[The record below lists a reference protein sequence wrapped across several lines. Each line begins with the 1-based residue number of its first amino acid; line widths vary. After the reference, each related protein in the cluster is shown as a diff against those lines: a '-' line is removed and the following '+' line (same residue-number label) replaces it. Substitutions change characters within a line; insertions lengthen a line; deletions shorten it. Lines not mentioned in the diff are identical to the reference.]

1 MRERT
6 FPHMGQYFYFKRANK
21 EETQYYVTKIGEN
34 FIEGKQVNGIHTIQI
49 YESCYEDVAINTYF
63 NKGDYIK
70 IISKDIRDFQECEY
84 GHIIKGDSSNSYFNY
99 CYDYD
104 EQLFKVKMD
113 NGNVFDL
120 YNDRHNTNIILINED
135 FIKGM
140 KEKTGGKDKMEN
152 KTENKNVK
160 EILKKWVELNKKAMT
175 QKKEEKIKKVYER
188 DMVVIDLKA
197 VLSQARE
204 GFNAFE
210 EKYPNFSSFTIIAP
224 QVSEVI
230 TDDSKEEIEKI
241 EVEHNKAFE
250 ELKDTANTVLAATS
264 ICETEESLRKILK
277 TYGIIDSNGKIKII

>member
-34 FIEGKQVNGIHTIQI
+34 FIEGKQVNGIQQITI
-49 YESCYEDVAINTYF
+49 YKNCYEYVRINTDF
-63 NKGDYIK
+63 HDGDYIK
-70 IISKDIRDFQECEY
+70 IINKDITNFQECKY
-84 GHIIKGDSSNSYFNY
+84 GHIVKSDSLNSFFNY
-99 CYDYD
+99 YDYD

-175 QKKEEKIKKVYER
+175 QKKDEKIKKVYER

-197 VLSQARE
+197 VLNQARE
-204 GFNAFE
+204 SFNAFE
-210 EKYPNFSSFTIIAP
+210 EKYPNFSPFTIIAP

>member
-6 FPHMGQYFYFKRANK
+6 FPHMGQYFYFTRVSK
-21 EETQYYVTKIGEN
+21 EEIQYFVTKIGKD
-34 FIEGKQVNGIHTIQI
+34 FIEGKQVNGIQQITI
-49 YESCYEDVAINTYF
+49 YKNCYEYVRINTDF
-63 NKGDYIK
+63 HDGDYIK
-70 IISKDIRDFQECEY
+70 IINEDITNFQECKY
-84 GHIIKGDSSNSYFNY
+84 GHIVKSDSLNSFFNY
-99 CYDYD
+99 YDYD

-113 NGNVFDL
+113 NGNEFDL
-120 YNDRHNTNIILINED
+120 YNNRDNTNIILINED

-140 KEKTGGKDKMEN
+140 KEKTRNKDKIEK
-152 KTENKNVK
+152 KTKNKNVK

-175 QKKEEKIKKVYER
+175 QKKDEKIKKVYER

-197 VLSQARE
+197 VLNQARE
-204 GFNAFE
+204 SFNAFE
-210 EKYPNFSSFTIIAP
+210 EKYPNFSPFTIIAP

>member
-34 FIEGKQVNGIHTIQI
+34 FIEGKQVNGIHTVQI

-63 NKGDYIK
+63 HKGDYIK

-84 GHIIKGDSSNSYFNY
+84 GHIVKSDSLNDFFNY
-99 CYDYD
+99 YDLD

-113 NGNVFDL
+113 NGNEFDL
-120 YNDRHNTNIILINED
+120 YNNRDNTNIILINED

-140 KEKTGGKDKMEN
+140 KEKIGGKDKMEN

-175 QKKEEKIKKVYER
+175 QKKDEKIKKVYER

-197 VLSQARE
+197 VLNQARE
-204 GFNAFE
+204 SFNAFE
-210 EKYPNFSSFTIIAP
+210 EKYPNFSPFTIIAP

>member
-6 FPHMGQYFYFKRANK
+6 FPHMGQYFYFTMVSK
-21 EETQYYVTKIGEN
+21 EEKQYFVTKIGKD
-34 FIEGKQVNGIHTIQI
+34 FIEGKQVNGIQQITI
-49 YESCYEDVAINTYF
+49 YKNCYEYVRINTDF
-63 NKGDYIK
+63 HDGDYIK
-70 IISKDIRDFQECEY
+70 IINKDITNFQECKY
-84 GHIIKGDSSNSYFNY
+84 GHIVKSDSLNSFFNY
-99 CYDYD
+99 YDYD

-113 NGNVFDL
+113 NGNEFAL
-120 YNDRHNTNIILINED
+120 YNDMHNTNIILINED

-160 EILKKWVELNKKAMT
+160 VILKKWVELNKKAMT

-197 VLSQARE
+197 VLNQARE
-204 GFNAFE
+204 GFNTFE

-224 QVSEVI
+224 QVSEVM
-230 TDDSKEEIEKI
+230 TDDSRKEVEKI
-241 EVEHNKAFE
+241 DEEYSKSID

>member
-6 FPHMGQYFYFKRANK
+6 FPHMGQYFYFTMASK
-21 EETQYYVTKIGEN
+21 EEIQYFVTKIGKD
-34 FIEGKQVNGIHTIQI
+34 FIEGKQVNGIQQITI
-49 YESCYEDVAINTYF
+49 YKSCYEYVRINTDF
-63 NKGDYIK
+63 HDGDYIK
-70 IISKDIRDFQECEY
+70 IINKDITNFQECKY
-84 GHIIKGDSSNSYFNY
+84 GHIVKSDSLNSFFNY
-99 CYDYD
+99 YDYD

-197 VLSQARE
+197 VLNQARE
-204 GFNAFE
+204 GFNTFE

-224 QVSEVI
+224 QVSEVM
-230 TDDSKEEIEKI
+230 TDDSRKEVEKI
-241 EVEHNKAFE
+241 DEEYSKSID

>member
-21 EETQYYVTKIGEN
+21 EEIQYYVTKIGKD
-34 FIEGKQVNGIHTIQI
+34 FIEGKQVNGIQQITI
-49 YESCYEDVAINTYF
+49 YKNCYEYVRINTDF
-63 NKGDYIK
+63 HDGDYIK
-70 IISKDIRDFQECEY
+70 IINKDITNFQECKY
-84 GHIIKGDSSNSYFNY
+84 GHIVKSDSLNSFFNY
-99 CYDYD
+99 YDYD

-152 KTENKNVK
+152 KNENKNVK

-175 QKKEEKIKKVYER
+175 QKKDEKIKKVYER

-250 ELKDTANTVLAATS
+250 ELKDTANTVLSATS

>member
-6 FPHMGQYFYFKRANK
+6 FPHMGQYFYFTMASK
-21 EETQYYVTKIGEN
+21 EEIQYFVTKIGKD
-34 FIEGKQVNGIHTIQI
+34 FIEGKQVNGIKQITI
-49 YESCYEDVAINTYF
+49 YKSCYEYVRINTDF
-63 NKGDYIK
+63 HDGDYIK
-70 IISKDIRDFQECEY
+70 IINKDITNFQECKY
-84 GHIIKGDSSNSYFNY
+84 GHIVKSDSLNSFFNY
-99 CYDYD
+99 YDYD

-113 NGNVFDL
+113 NGNEFDL
-120 YNDRHNTNIILINED
+120 YNNRDNTNIILINED
-135 FIKGM
+135 FIKGI

-175 QKKEEKIKKVYER
+175 QKKDEKIKKVYER

-197 VLSQARE
+197 VLNQARE
-204 GFNAFE
+204 SFNAFE
-210 EKYPNFSSFTIIAP
+210 EKYPNFSPFTIIAP

>member
-6 FPHMGQYFYFKRANK
+6 FPHMGQYFYFTMASK
-21 EETQYYVTKIGEN
+21 EEIQYFVTKIGKD
-34 FIEGKQVNGIHTIQI
+34 FIEGKQVNGIQQITI
-49 YESCYEDVAINTYF
+49 YKNCYEYVRINTDF
-63 NKGDYIK
+63 HDGDYIK
-70 IISKDIRDFQECEY
+70 IINRDITNFQECKY
-84 GHIIKGDSSNSYFNY
+84 GHIVKSDSLNSFFNY
-99 CYDYD
+99 YDYD

-113 NGNVFDL
+113 NGNEFDL
-120 YNDRHNTNIILINED
+120 YNNRDNTNIILINED
-135 FIKGM
+135 FIKGI

-175 QKKEEKIKKVYER
+175 QKKDEKIKKVYER

-197 VLSQARE
+197 VLNQARE
-204 GFNAFE
+204 SFNTFE
-210 EKYPNFSSFTIIAP
+210 EKYPNFSPFTIIAP

>member
-6 FPHMGQYFYFKRANK
+6 FPHMGQYFYFTMASK
-21 EETQYYVTKIGEN
+21 EEIQYFVTKIGKD
-34 FIEGKQVNGIHTIQI
+34 FIEGKQVNGIQQITI
-49 YESCYEDVAINTYF
+49 YKNCYEYVRINTDF
-63 NKGDYIK
+63 HDGDYIK
-70 IISKDIRDFQECEY
+70 IINRDITNFQECKY
-84 GHIIKGDSSNSYFNY
+84 GHIVKSDSLNSFFNY
-99 CYDYD
+99 YDYD

-113 NGNVFDL
+113 NGNEFAL
-120 YNDRHNTNIILINED
+120 YNNRDNTNIILINED

-175 QKKEEKIKKVYER
+175 QKKDEKIKKVYER

-197 VLSQARE
+197 VLNQARE
-204 GFNAFE
+204 SFNAFE

-224 QVSEVI
+224 QVSEVM

>member
-6 FPHMGQYFYFKRANK
+6 FPHMGQYFYFTMASK
-21 EETQYYVTKIGEN
+21 EEIQYFVTKIGKD
-34 FIEGKQVNGIHTIQI
+34 FIEGKQVNGIQQITI
-49 YESCYEDVAINTYF
+49 YKSCYEYVRINTDF
-63 NKGDYIK
+63 HDGDYIK
-70 IISKDIRDFQECEY
+70 IINKDITNFQKCKY
-84 GHIIKGDSSNSYFNY
+84 GHIVKSDSLNSFFNY
-99 CYDYD
+99 YDYD

-197 VLSQARE
+197 VLNQARE
-204 GFNAFE
+204 SFNAFE
-210 EKYPNFSSFTIIAP
+210 EKYPNFSPFTIIAP

>member
-6 FPHMGQYFYFKRANK
+6 FPHMGQYFYFTRVSK
-21 EETQYYVTKIGEN
+21 EEIQYFVTKIGKD
-34 FIEGKQVNGIHTIQI
+34 FIEGKQVNGIQQITI
-49 YESCYEDVAINTYF
+49 YKNCYEYVRINTDF
-63 NKGDYIK
+63 HDGDYIK
-70 IISKDIRDFQECEY
+70 IINEDITNFQECKY
-84 GHIIKGDSSNSYFNY
+84 GHIVKSDSLNSFFNY
-99 CYDYD
+99 YDYD

-113 NGNVFDL
+113 NGNEFDL
-120 YNDRHNTNIILINED
+120 YNNRDNTNIILINED

-160 EILKKWVELNKKAMT
+160 EILKKWGELNKKAMT
-175 QKKEEKIKKVYER
+175 QKKDEKIKKVYER

-197 VLSQARE
+197 VLNQARE
-204 GFNAFE
+204 SFNAFE
-210 EKYPNFSSFTIIAP
+210 EKYPNFSPFTIIAP

>member
-6 FPHMGQYFYFKRANK
+6 FPHMGQYFYFTMASK
-21 EETQYYVTKIGEN
+21 EEIQYFVTKIGKD
-34 FIEGKQVNGIHTIQI
+34 FIEGKQVNGIKQITI
-49 YESCYEDVAINTYF
+49 YKSCYEYVRINTDF
-63 NKGDYIK
+63 HDGDYIK
-70 IISKDIRDFQECEY
+70 IINKDITNFQECKY
-84 GHIIKGDSSNSYFNY
+84 GHIVKSDSLNSFFNY
-99 CYDYD
+99 YDYD

-113 NGNVFDL
+113 NGNEFDL
-120 YNDRHNTNIILINED
+120 YNNRDNTNIILINED
-135 FIKGM
+135 FIKGI

-197 VLSQARE
+197 VLNQARE
-204 GFNAFE
+204 SFNAFE
-210 EKYPNFSSFTIIAP
+210 EKYPNFSPFTIIAP

>member
-6 FPHMGQYFYFKRANK
+6 FPHMGQYFYFTMVSK
-21 EETQYYVTKIGEN
+21 EEKQYFVTKIGKD
-34 FIEGKQVNGIHTIQI
+34 FIEGKQVNGIQQITI
-49 YESCYEDVAINTYF
+49 YKNCYEYVRINTDF
-63 NKGDYIK
+63 HDGDYIK
-70 IISKDIRDFQECEY
+70 IINKDITNFQECKY
-84 GHIIKGDSSNSYFNY
+84 GHIVKSDSLNSFFNY
-99 CYDYD
+99 YDYD

-113 NGNVFDL
+113 NGNEFAL
-120 YNDRHNTNIILINED
+120 YNDMHNTNIILINED

-197 VLSQARE
+197 VLNQARE
-204 GFNAFE
+204 GFNTFE

-224 QVSEVI
+224 QVSEVM
-230 TDDSKEEIEKI
+230 TDDSRKEVEKI
-241 EVEHNKAFE
+241 DEEYSKSID